1 MEDFSISISKGR
13 FGSFVTV
20 PAGEVRILQLT
31 DIQIIDSD
39 QMRVPDRL
47 CTRERLKWTPD
58 RVWDNAYRYVQEAID
73 AAQPH
78 LIVITGDN
86 VYGEFDD
93 SGRQFRDFCDFF
105 ESLGIPWAPV
115 FGNHDN
121 ESDFGV
127 SRQCAYL
134 ESLPRCLFM
143 RGDATGHGN
152 YAVTLGTDLRI
163 RDDERSVPSTDDKNS
178 VPSTDD
184 KKSVPSAIRTLLM
197 LDSHGCLT
205 HPGIRAD
212 QIELCRKAL
221 EEVREQ
227 CGTLPPLFAC
237 YHIPSDEFLHAAADA
252 GYQGD
257 SDYWAKYELGV
268 TLPARNGDFGKRDDP
283 QGRVGDNDA
292 FLEFFKAAGG
302 DGIFV
307 GHYHKNCTSI
317 LSDGVRYTFGLKTGV
332 YDYHNSDMIGG
343 TLITLTGEN
352 GGAHGENGGA
362 HDESGGAPGETADR
376 PGFSVKHLY
385 TRLKDDFWERL
396 ERAGE

>member
-1 MEDFSISISKGR
+1 MKKILIISTS
-13 FGSFVTV
+13 
-20 PAGEVRILQLT
+20 P
-31 DIQIIDSD
+31 
-39 QMRVPDRL
+39 RVNSNSEALAKAFARG
-47 CTRERLKWTPD
+47 
-58 RVWDNAYRYVQEAID
+58 AQEAGHE
-73 AAQPH
+73 AE
-78 LIVITGDN
+78 LISLRGKTVN
-86 VYGEFDD
+86 
-93 SGRQFRDFCDFF
+93 FCRGCFVCQ
-105 ESLGIPWAPV
+105 EKL
-115 FGNHDN
+115 
-121 ESDFGV
+121 
-127 SRQCAYL
+127 
-134 ESLPRCLFM
+134 RC
-143 RGDATGHGN
+143 
-152 YAVTLGTDLRI
+152 VI
-163 RDDERSVPSTDDKNS
+163 RDD
-178 VPSTDD
+178 
-184 KKSVPSAIRTLLM
+184 
-197 LDSHGCLT
+197 
-205 HPGIRAD
+205 AD
-212 QIELCRKAL
+212 VICRKAL

-352 GGAHGENGGA
+352 GGAPGENGGAHGENGGA
-362 HDESGGAPGETADR
+362 PGENGGAHGETADR